1 MDKKSERAKDSKAY
15 GDIDIGIQEY
25 GPGNK
30 RQQLN
35 GLWDFTTITGG
46 SREQRL
52 MNQNY
57 CKDQH
62 AAYEKN
68 KSDPTH
74 TIGQTL
80 ERIETTGMARENT
93 SQPRIVTTFGGSKL

>member
-1 MDKKSERAKDSKAY
+1 MDKKSERTKDTKAY
-15 GDIDIGIQEY
+15 GDTDVGIQEY

-46 SREQRL
+46 SREQRRV
-52 MNQNY
+52 NQQY
-57 CKDQH
+57 CKDKH
-62 AAYEKN
+62 AAYEKD
-68 KSDPTH
+68 KSNPDY

-80 ERIETTGMARENT
+80 ERIETTGLSRENT